1 MEKDYSKLDEVI
13 VTCQEE
19 MDDIPG
25 DYKGQIIIKGNGIVI
40 KKRYCWRV
48 EACGNSSV
56 VAWGNSSVEAC
67 GNSSVEACRN
77 SSVVAW
83 ENSSVVAWGNSSV
96 EAWENSSVVACGNSS
111 VEARGN
117 SSVEARGNS
126 SVVAWENSSVV
137 AWGNVQVLDRSSS
150 ATIQVRGNARIVHNP
165 QTVLEYLDF
174 YDISQTED
182 KAILY
187 KAVRK
192 VDGNY
197 VSDYKDSFMYEVGKT
212 YEEDCDKNTK
222 RECSYGLHVSH
233 LDWALRFGASLDN
246 LAILE
251 VEVPIDTIVLPD
263 NSDGKVRT
271 SCLKVL
277 REVPLEECGMFGK
290 ILAKRR
296 DYNGN
301 D

>member
-13 VTCQEE
+13 VTCQAE
-19 MDDIPG
+19 MDDIPD
-25 DYKGQIIIKGNGIVI
+25 DYKGRIYIKATERISVNKG
-40 KKRYCWRV
+40 YYY
-48 EACGNSSV
+48 SV
-56 VAWGNSSVEAC
+56 V
-67 GNSSVEACRN
+67 ACRN

-83 ENSSVVAWGNSSV
+83 ENSSV
-96 EAWENSSVVACGNSS
+96 
-111 VEARGN
+111 
-117 SSVEARGNS
+117 EARGNS
-126 SVVAWENSSVV
+126 SVVARGNSSVV
-137 AWGNVQVLDRSSS
+137 AWGNSSVVAWENVQVFDRSSS
-150 ATIQVRGNARIVHNP
+150 ATIQVYGNARIVHNP

-174 YDISQTED
+174 YDISQTEG

-192 VDGNY
+192 VDDKY
-197 VSDYKDSFMYEVGKT
+197 VSDYKDSFTYEAGKT

-233 LDWALRFGASLDN
+233 LNWALRFGASWDN

-277 REVPLEECGMFGK
+277 REVPLEECGLYGK
-290 ILAKRR
+290 MIAKRR